1 MHVQMGLGAMAGAM
15 ETGFHQGMDLYGAFD
30 NRFLLGLEYT
40 AKYNLGHSVP
50 SEGAISSSGRGIFR
64 PMWEISHNH
73 FVRRKGMSGPYTT
86 QVAQRNRPEWYEQ
99 DYIGLGTLLFY
110 ADNAVPILEPAV
122 RPSVRALRVRSGAVL
137 SFFGGRNGDEP
148 FDAAGR
154 KLPLLTLRNP

>member
-1 MHVQMGLGAMAGAM
+1 
-15 ETGFHQGMDLYGAFD
+15 
-30 NRFLLGLEYT
+30 
-40 AKYNLGHSVP
+40 
-50 SEGAISSSGRGIFR
+50 
-64 PMWEISHNH
+64 MWEISHNH